1 MIRELRI
8 GNYIRLDSTKDWYPK
23 NEGHWIKVESVSDEG
38 INGEHVHGVGLEWQT
53 IEGKFEPIPLTEDIL
68 LKCGFELSGSE
79 FGIDCFEEGELRLDK
94 KTFAPRFYDY
104 DSSCDLPYFIEHLN
118 QLQNLY
124 FALTNEELK
133 VNL

>member
-8 GNYIRLDSTKDWYPK
+8 GNYIRLDSTKEWIPK
-23 NEGHWIKVESVSDEG
+23 NEGQWTMVTSICARGINYSHHFGESVSWDE
-38 INGEHVHGVGLEWQT
+38 
-53 IEGKFEPIPLTEDIL
+53 IEMYEPIPLTEDIL

-104 DSSCDLPYFIEHLN
+104 DSSCDLPYFIEHLH